1 MLNSIISGPV
11 SAPNQRQDLEY
22 AWDRAGNLI
31 SRQDHNQSLV
41 ETFEYD
47 DLHRLTEANRNS
59 VSHLAITYASNGNIL
74 SQSGLGTYTYA
85 PTKLHAVA
93 SIAEP
98 GGTTQ
103 RFAYDANGNMTDHN
117 GMELLWFADN
127 RPKRIRNNPASAS
140 NSSEFQ
146 YGPDGQ
152 RWYHKI
158 NITGTIY
165 THVNLGGIFEIVTKG
180 AIDDFRHTIHA
191 NGVPIALTPEI
202 HRYQHTALSAARSR
216 ARSTQSPPAAGR
228 GAADELRA
236 LWRAAPGPAGAAAYG
251 RGRNRLAGHHP
262 PRVYR
267 S

>member
-1 MLNSIISGPV
+1 MRLP
-11 SAPNQRQDLEY
+11 Q
-22 AWDRAGNLI
+22 
-31 SRQDHNQSLV
+31 SRSP
-41 ETFEYD
+41 
-47 DLHRLTEANRNS
+47 EAR
-59 VSHLAITYASNGNIL
+59 
-74 SQSGLGTYTYA
+74 
-85 PTKLHAVA
+85 
-93 SIAEP
+93 
-98 GGTTQ
+98 TQ

-127 RPKRIRNNPASAS
+127 RPKRIRNNPGSAS

-191 NGVPIALTPEI
+191 NGVPIALYSRKSTGTNTL
-202 HRYQHTALSAARSR
+202 RYLLRDHLGSIDMIATSSGAS
-216 ARSTQSPPAAGR
+216 

-236 LWRAAPGPAGAAAYG
+236 LWRAARAQLERQHTG